1 MSYSATA
8 STVIRASRAQV
19 WDAIT
24 RPELIKI
31 YFFGT
36 DLLTDWKVG
45 SPLTFS
51 GEWEGKPYEDRGT
64 VLAFEP
70 ERTLSFN
77 YWSSFSGLED
87 RPELRQIVRYE
98 LEDTAGGVRVTIHQ
112 SNVDTQERA
121 DHSSKNWQ
129 VVLEGLKSLLEKPGA
144 TA

>member
-24 RPELIKI
+24 RPELIKL

-36 DLLTDWKVG
+36 DLVTDWKVG

-51 GEWEGKPYEDRGT
+51 GQWEGKPYEDRGT

-70 ERTLSFN
+70 EKTLSFN

-87 RPELRQIVRYE
+87 RPELRQIVRYQ
-98 LEDTAGGVRVTIHQ
+98 LEDTAGGVRVAIHQ
-112 SNVDTQERA
+112 SNIDTQERA
-121 DHSSKNWQ
+121 DHSGKNWQ
-129 VVLEGLKSLLEKPGA
+129 LVLEGLKSLLEKPGGRA
-144 TA
+144 